1 MAERVDAHF
10 APAAALSGTIA
21 APPDKSISHRA
32 ALLGAFGEGDPLSAA
47 NRLMGSRSIDVWHE
61 RAA

>member
-1 MAERVDAHF
+1 MTKAAVMHYRVFELPWTPSYDEERRLRRV
-10 APAAALSGTIA
+10 
-21 APPDKSISHRA
+21 
-32 ALLGAFGEGDPLSAA
+32 LGAFGEGDPLSAA